1 MRYPKLFYFF
11 SFAALASLLPFL
23 TLYYEQF
30 GLNGR
35 QIGVLVAIPPLVA
48 LVSAPLFGAI
58 ADATG
63 RHKLMLVLAVCGFAG
78 GVLVLS
84 AVEQYV
90 WLVAAVFGYAI
101 FFAPV
106 LPLVDK
112 TVLDL
117 LGNNKNQY
125 GRQRFWGSVGWG
137 VAGPVSGYLVGL
149 TGLRAAFYVSFV
161 FLLVCVGIAAR
172 LPVRRVSLSG
182 HFGPGLRL
190 LVTSWRWAVFL
201 TVMFIAGAA
210 LAISFN
216 YLFLYLAEL
225 QASSTWMGL
234 SLTLA
239 TLSEMVVMFYAA
251 QLLTRWGTRTLLMAS
266 LLFMA
271 LRLLGYAA
279 TASAA
284 VVIALQLLHGPS
296 FGLMWV
302 AAVARADQLAPPG
315 MSATAQGLNSGVTM
329 GLGAAFGSI
338 AGGFLYQSLGL
349 ALMFGWAGAAALAAL
364 ILFVVAG
371 RVAAQQKLKA
381 TAGEA

>member
-1 MRYPKLFYFF
+1 
-11 SFAALASLLPFL
+11 
-23 TLYYEQF
+23 
-30 GLNGR
+30 
-35 QIGVLVAIPPLVA
+35 
-48 LVSAPLFGAI
+48 
-58 ADATG
+58 
-63 RHKLMLVLAVCGFAG
+63 
-78 GVLVLS
+78 
-84 AVEQYV
+84 
-90 WLVAAVFGYAI
+90 
-101 FFAPV
+101 
-106 LPLVDK
+106 
-112 TVLDL
+112 
-117 LGNNKNQY
+117 
-125 GRQRFWGSVGWG
+125 VGWG

-149 TGLRAAFYVSFV
+149 TSLRVAFYVSFAL
-161 FLLVCVGIAAR
+161 LLVCAGIAVQM
-172 LPVRRVSLSG
+172 PVRRVSLSAHVG
-182 HFGPGLRL
+182 QGLRL
-190 LVTSWRWAVFL
+190 VATSWRWAVFL

-225 QASSTWMGL
+225 NASSTWMGL

-239 TLSEMVVMFYAA
+239 TLSEMAVMFYAA

-279 TASAA
+279 TGSAA

-338 AGGFLYQSLGL
+338 TGGFVYQSVGL
-349 ALMFGWAGAAALAAL
+349 ASMFGWAGAAVLVAL

-371 RVAAQQKLKA
+371 WVAAQQKLKA